1 MIKIAL
7 LLLFLLAPA
16 TVSAAGITV
25 TPEMRRAMQE
35 KMIQECLQKD
45 GELTKKGYT
54 KAQAAAI
61 CKCSM
66 QQTAAL
72 LNSQT
77 VGYILANGAMPPDM
91 QRKAVSATSGCIKT
105 VTSPVK

>member
-1 MIKIAL
+1 MRIVLVLLAL
-7 LLLFLLAPA
+7 LMPA
-16 TVSAAGITV
+16 AALAAGITV
-25 TPEMRRAMQE
+25 TPEMRRVMAE
-35 KMIQECLQKD
+35 KMTQECLQKE
-45 GELTKKGYT
+45 GEFLKKGYT
-54 KAQAAAI
+54 RTQTAAI

-91 QRKAVSATSGCIKT
+91 QRKAASATAGCIKT
-105 VTSPVK
+105 VTAPVK